1 MISVI
6 IPARQEPYIN
16 KTIKSLYDNA
26 AGKIEV
32 IVVLDGEA
40 AEIDERAKVIFHPKP
55 LGRRI
60 CMNEAAAIA
69 RGEYLLHIDAHCSMT
84 PAWDKKLIATCGQ
97 KSLVVSIISTMDE
110 NTWKIKP
117 KHNYTFVYLDENLI
131 ERWWGKYKRL
141 EDCERIE
148 ETMALTGCGWL
159 ITKNYYWELGG
170 CDESLGELGHL
181 GPEWAL
187 KVWCNGGKLLLRT
200 DVYCGHVFACHSNKI
215 QPYTPQK
222 ISDYDFKNLMEVKYG
237 SRIQWLKEKFNPPIY
252 RETKKVKTAETVR
265 VEQVIEV
272 KKNDVVDVIEVHK
285 DYFPV
290 ERPDASTITYTDWR
304 LFWQFICDKK
314 VRRVVEFG
322 PGLSTAILSRC
333 GINVCSYETHQGL
346 IDRYKGAL
354 PGVTFRHWP
363 GNHVVPLNRQYN
375 LAFID
380 GPLGGENREF
390 AYRSVAESNIRYVAC
405 HDSNRKADKV
415 WIDKYF
421 GDWKIVAE
429 NILKTG
435 LLILERV

>member
-1 MISVI
+1 MI

-16 KTIKSLYDNA
+16 KTIRSLYDNA
-26 AGKIEV
+26 SGLIEV

-55 LGRRI
+55 TGRRI

-84 PAWDKKLIATCGQ
+84 PGWDKKLSESCG
-97 KSLVVSIISTMDE
+97 KEDVVVSLISSMDE

-117 KHNYTFVYLDENLI
+117 KHTYTFVYLDENLI

-141 EDCERIE
+141 QECEVIE
-148 ETMALTGCGWL
+148 ETMALTGCGWM
-159 ITKNYYWELGG
+159 IRKNYYWELGG

-200 DVYCGHVFACHSNKI
+200 DVYCGHVFACHSTKI

-237 SRIQWLKEKFNPPIY
+237 PQIKLLRSKFNPPLY
-252 RETKKVKTAETVR
+252 EGTKEVKTVEEVK
-265 VEQVIEV
+265 VEQIIKVE
-272 KKNDVVDVIEVHK
+272 KDGVVDVIEVHNE
-285 DYFPV
+285 YFPV
-290 ERPDASTITYTDWR
+290 ERPNDSTITYTDWR
-304 LFWQFICDKK
+304 LLWQFICDKK

-333 GINVCSYETHQGL
+333 GISVCSYETSPGL
-346 IDRYKGAL
+346 IRRYKAIM
-354 PGVTFRHWP
+354 PDVTFKQWH
-363 GNHVVPLNRQYN
+363 GDQVVLLDRQYN

-380 GPLGGENREF
+380 GPFGGEMRRF
-390 AYRSVAESNIRYVAC
+390 AYKSVAESNIRYVAC

-421 GDWKIVAE
+421 GDWKTVAE
-429 NILKTG
+429 NKLKTG
-435 LLILERV
+435 LLILERR